1 MQLTQKPRLH
11 QDWIDPH
18 AFGIVKALQ
27 RKGFTTYLVGGC
39 VRDLLIGIHP
49 KDYDIGTSA
58 QPQEV
63 KRVIYRSFIIGKRF
77 RLVLIKRDDQQY
89 EVATFRREAPPPEP
103 ISEETLKAAETLD
116 VSAEEESPAEA
127 AATPTKEER
136 PETFGD
142 NYFGTPEEDA
152 KRRDFTINSLF
163 YDPVQDQLLD
173 TCEGMKDLEQRWIRM
188 IGDPKTRLIEDPIR
202 ILRGVRLAHKLEFSI
217 EPSLRKAMQEHGSCL
232 KASALPRRREEYLK
246 ILRLP
251 DPSLVFL
258 ELWDLGLLE
267 HILPTLNEWMK
278 DPEFEK
284 TFLFHL
290 REYHDRAVDKSS
302 PLELFG
308 LFLFAVLRAQMGEN
322 FTDLTKWKEYTASD
336 AWLKFMRDEL
346 GLFKNE
352 QALALKAM
360 HMQSLLARRVDFE
373 KRGDR
378 RRMAMLRTEAFW
390 LALRMA
396 ERDYHLSGMDLYFW
410 QTLARQ
416 KPTNPVHSDSN

>member
-27 RKGFTTYLVGGC
+27 KKGFTTYLVGGC

-89 EVATFRREAPPPEP
+89 EVATFRREGPPPEP
-103 ISEETLKAAETLD
+103 ISEEPLIAETLEN
-116 VSAEEESPAEA
+116 AETPIEKETR
-127 AATPTKEER
+127 ATDER
-136 PETFGD
+136 PPEVFGD

-173 TCEGMKDLEQRWIRM
+173 TCEGLRDLEQRWIRM

-202 ILRGVRLAHKLEFSI
+202 ILRGVRLAHKLGFSI
-217 EPSLRKAMQEHGSCL
+217 EPSLRLAMQEHGSCL
-232 KASALPRRREEYLK
+232 RASALPRRREEYLK

-278 DPEFEK
+278 DPEFQN

-290 REYHDRAVDKSS
+290 REYHDRGVDKSS

-308 LFLFAVLRAQMGEN
+308 IFLFAILRAQMGES
-322 FTDLTKWKEYTASD
+322 FGDLTKWKEYTASET
-336 AWLKFMRDEL
+336 WLKLMRDEL

-396 ERDYHLSGMDLYFW
+396 ERDYHLSGLDVHFW
-410 QTLARQ
+410 QVLART
-416 KPTNPVHSDSN
+416 KPVHSASN

>member
-27 RKGFTTYLVGGC
+27 KKGFTTYLVGGC
-39 VRDLLIGIHP
+39 VRDLLIGMHP

-103 ISEETLKAAETLD
+103 ISEEAVKAAESEQAT
-116 VSAEEESPAEA
+116 ESPAA
-127 AATPTKEER
+127 PAKEEK
-136 PETFGD
+136 PEAFGD
-142 NYFGTPEEDA
+142 NFFGTPEEDA

-163 YDPVQDQLLD
+163 YDPVNDQLLD

-202 ILRGVRLAHKLEFSI
+202 ILRGIRLAHKLGFSI
-217 EPSLRKAMQEHGSCL
+217 EPSLRKAMQDHGSCL
-232 KASALPRRREEYLK
+232 RASALPRRREEYLK

-267 HILPTLNEWMK
+267 HILPTLHNWMQ
-278 DPEFEK
+278 DPEFQK

-290 REYHDRAVDKSS
+290 REFHDRKFDPSS

-308 LFLFAVLRAQMGEN
+308 LFLFAILRAQMGDE
-322 FTDLTKWKEYTASD
+322 FTDLSKWKDYKRSET
-336 AWLKFMRDEL
+336 WLKFMRDEL

-396 ERDYHLSGMDLYFW
+396 ERDYHLSGMDVFFW
-410 QTLARQ
+410 KALSRQ